1 MLAEVPFAILA
12 AGAVLVGLWI
22 SNIMYD
28 LKVPQYISRKIGHI
42 AGGVGFLICAY
53 LFKSGWWPFILS
65 AGFTLVLFAARYLK
79 PDTFRGVGGAGRGKE
94 AFSEVWFP
102 LSAAI
107 LFAVGWLWLNRPVET
122 VACLLFMAWGD
133 AITGLVR
140 SQVYH
145 KAVKGVWGSVAMLVT
160 CLVISWCFITPFWVG
175 ALAAV
180 VATGVEYIS
189 GDVSRLKFM
198 HGLDDNVTIPLVAA
212 AIVLALI

>member
-1 MLAEVPFAILA
+1 MSDLPFAVLA
-12 AGAVLVGLWI
+12 AGAVLVGLWV
-22 SNIMYD
+22 SNILYD

-53 LFKSGWWPFILS
+53 LFKSAWWPLALS
-65 AGFTLVLFAARYLK
+65 AGFTIILFVARYLK

-107 LFAVGWLWLNRPVET
+107 LFTVGWLWLNRPVET

-140 SQVYH
+140 SQIYH
-145 KAVKGVWGSVAMLVT
+145 KAVKGIWGSVAMLFT
-160 CLVISWCFITPFWVG
+160 CLIISWCFITPFWVG
-175 ALAAV
+175 ALASV
-180 VATGVEYIS
+180 VATVVEYIS

-198 HGLDDNVTIPLVAA
+198 RLVDDNVAIPLVAA